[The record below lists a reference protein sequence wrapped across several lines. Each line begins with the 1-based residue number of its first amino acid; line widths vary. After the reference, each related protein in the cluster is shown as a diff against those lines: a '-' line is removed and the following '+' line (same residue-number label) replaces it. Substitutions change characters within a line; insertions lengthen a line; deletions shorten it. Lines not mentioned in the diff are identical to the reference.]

1 MHDHLGAGSHA
12 CRTRREHLR
21 SPFGFGQS
29 PHGPVCHPPIVER
42 EPPRQRPHHPD
53 SRHPQ
58 LKAWVTLPVA
68 HKGTDEIA
76 DPCFAAKDTVVALQK
91 KIGV

>member
-1 MHDHLGAGSHA
+1 MERIFVLASCNGIPSAVTY
-12 CRTRREHLR
+12 R
-21 SPFGFGQS
+21 GFKLF
-29 PHGPVCHPPIVER
+29 
-42 EPPRQRPHHPD
+42 PRHTAV
-53 SRHPQ
+53 SGGVS
-58 LKAWVTLPVA
+58 LKAVLATPITGVVHPNLS